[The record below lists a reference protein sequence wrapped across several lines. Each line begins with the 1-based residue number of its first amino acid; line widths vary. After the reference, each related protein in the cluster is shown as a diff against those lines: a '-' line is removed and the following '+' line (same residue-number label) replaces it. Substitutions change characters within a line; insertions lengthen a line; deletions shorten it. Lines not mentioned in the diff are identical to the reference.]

1 MPCCSNSIWW
11 FLRTRYSSV
20 ARSFVSLHRFME
32 SLTAVVR
39 TLARSIRPTL
49 RVGLDEFDRIHRGC
63 GRDDGNEFW
72 SGRGCW
78 CRGGLPARFPPHTL
92 TPVQVSIPSLG
103 VLLVLF
109 GGKNGDVTT
118 QITDQGYTQEQ

>member
-1 MPCCSNSIWW
+1 MIGIQAQREQEIADDV
-11 FLRTRYSSV
+11 FLR
-20 ARSFVSLHRFME
+20 
-32 SLTAVVR
+32 
-39 TLARSIRPTL
+39 RPTL